1 MVEIEN
7 KYGRCGKGGKRMDG
21 EGRFGARCGAD
32 PKEGFER
39 S

>member
-1 MVEIEN
+1 
-7 KYGRCGKGGKRMDG
+7 MDG
-21 EGRFGARCGAD
+21 VGKTAKGWTGRGGGVRGRVRCGAD